1 MKIGREK
8 WPAREKSGAAKG
20 GSTCLGEIG
29 TVFSPATGFMDTKQI
44 FLGAVVLLYVVGVLF
59 MRNTHPY
66 RGSRS
71 EPFEAKQKRRRIGVF
86 LISFATLLLGIGGLI
101 QILVSKN

>member
-1 MKIGREK
+1 MN
-8 WPAREKSGAAKG
+8 
-20 GSTCLGEIG
+20 STQEIVLG
-29 TVFSPATGFMDTKQI
+29 VV
-44 FLGAVVLLYVVGVLF
+44 AVLYLIGVLF

-86 LISFATLLLGIGGLI
+86 FVSTATLILGIGGLI
-101 QILVSKN
+101 QILITKN